1 MNMNWFKR
9 FADKKLQQELNIKN
23 KLLADVLI
31 YLEQD
36 LHLSDDI
43 VEYSALNDMIYDIE
57 NSLNIPQNKRITK
70 KRWFEND

>member
-1 MNMNWFKR
+1 MIKNIIKR
-9 FADKKLQQELNIKN
+9 FADKKLQEELNIKN
-23 KLLADVLI
+23 KLLADALI

-43 VEYSALNDMIYDIE
+43 VEYSAINDMIYDIE

>member
-1 MNMNWFKR
+1 MNWLKR

-23 KLLADVLI
+23 KLLADALI

-43 VEYSALNDMIYDIE
+43 VEYSSINDMIYDIE
-57 NSLNIPQNKRITK
+57 ISLNIPQNKRITK
-70 KRWFEND
+70 KRFYEK

>member
-1 MNMNWFKR
+1 MNWLKR

-23 KLLADVLI
+23 KLLADALI

-43 VEYSALNDMIYDIE
+43 VEYSSLNDMIYDIE
-57 NSLNIPQNKRITK
+57 ISLNIPQNKRITK
-70 KRWFEND
+70 KRFYEK

>member
-1 MNMNWFKR
+1 MIKNIIKR

-23 KLLADVLI
+23 KLLADTLI

-43 VEYSALNDMIYDIE
+43 VEYSSINDMIYDIE
-57 NSLNIPQNKRITK
+57 NSLKIPQNKRITK
-70 KRWFEND
+70 KRFCEK

>member
-1 MNMNWFKR
+1 MIKNIIKR

-23 KLLADVLI
+23 KLLADTLI

-43 VEYSALNDMIYDIE
+43 VEYSAINDMIYDIE
-57 NSLNIPQNKRITK
+57 ISLNIPQNKRITK
-70 KRWFEND
+70 KRFYEK

>member
-1 MNMNWFKR
+1 MIKNILKR
-9 FADKKLQQELNIKN
+9 FADKKLQEELNIKN
-23 KLLADVLI
+23 KLLADALI

-43 VEYSALNDMIYDIE
+43 VEYSAINDMIYDIE